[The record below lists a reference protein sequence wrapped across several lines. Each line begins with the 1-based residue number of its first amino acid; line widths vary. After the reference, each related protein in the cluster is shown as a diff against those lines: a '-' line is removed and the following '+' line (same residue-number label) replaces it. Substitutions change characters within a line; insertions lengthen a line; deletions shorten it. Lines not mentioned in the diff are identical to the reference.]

1 MRYYLCSLPEI
12 PGLYGAADVQIC
24 APIGSTI
31 AEAESS
37 SLTLLCSHLLCEH
50 QLADIGLLF
59 GLLCSQ
65 PDIRESEPVHIDT
78 EASVARKV
86 SGNRIPAL
94 VDAHPD
100 RA

>member
-1 MRYYLCSLPEI
+1 MRYYLLLLSEI
-12 PGLYGAADVQIC
+12 PGLCGAADVQIC
-24 APIGSTI
+24 AQIGSTI
-31 AEAESS
+31 AEAKSF

-65 PDIRESEPVHIDT
+65 PDIRESEPVHIHT
-78 EASVARKV
+78 ETAAPRKI

-94 VDAHPD
+94 DAHPD